1 MSVTTALLPLT
12 LTERLLLD
20 EDLAVPATWDEFLE
34 LLPLCPYRIEYNQDT
49 ILSFM
54 GYASENHELLVL
66 NIARLLQKIL
76 TAEEYTCF
84 GSNLALHIPDRAKR
98 YFNADCTVVKGDTE
112 RVALGENMYAV
123 ANPALLVEVLSPS
136 TRNFDESVKINLY
149 RKIPSLQQIITIDS
163 TALHVFLQTRVG
175 DSPDWMLRDYS
186 DPTDAFPV
194 LGQGS
199 IALSELYRKVDIVPF
214 S

>member
-1 MSVTTALLPLT
+1 MPATTPLLPLT

-20 EDLAVPATWDEFLE
+20 EDLAVLATWDEFLE
-34 LLPLCPYRIEYNQDT
+34 LLPHCPYRIEYNQDT

-54 GYASENHELLVL
+54 GFASENHELLAL
-66 NIARLLQKIL
+66 NIALLLHKIL
-76 TAEEYTCF
+76 TAEEYTFF
-84 GSNLALHIPDRAKR
+84 GSNLALHIPDRARR

-112 RVALGENMYAV
+112 RVALGKNMYAV
-123 ANPALLVEVLSPS
+123 ANPVVLVEVLSPS

-175 DSPDWMLRDYS
+175 NSPDWMLRDYS

-199 IALSELYRKVDIVPF
+199 IALSELYRKVDL
-214 S
+214 SE

>member
-1 MSVTTALLPLT
+1 MSGTNTLLPLA

-34 LLPLCPYRIEYNQDT
+34 LLPHCPYRIEYNQDT

-54 GYASENHELLVL
+54 GFASENHELLVAEM
-66 NIARLLQKIL
+66 IRLLGNLLAGDGYKV
-76 TAEEYTCF
+76 T
-84 GSNLALHIPDRAKR
+84 GSNLALHIPDRPKR

-112 RVALGENMYAV
+112 RVALGKNMYAV
-123 ANPALLVEVLSPS
+123 ANPVVLVEVLSPS

-163 TALHVFLQTRVG
+163 TALHVFVQTRVG
-175 DSPDWMLRDYS
+175 NSPDWMLRDYS

-199 IALSELYRKVDIVPF
+199 IALSELYRKVDL
-214 S
+214 SE